1 MLQDP
6 WDELPTPPFSLPC
19 FLGSQDHG
27 GHFSSCH
34 LAGWLDGGGVT
45 TLGVSDN
52 RLGDSSTNVK
62 LKRVVE
68 TGGSETESAQATPVA
83 GVWPWAWGGSLFE
96 RRMQLYKMTP

>member
-1 MLQDP
+1 MS
-6 WDELPTPPFSLPC
+6 PPPPPYPSPAFWVP
-19 FLGSQDHG
+19 QDHG

-34 LAGWLDGGGVT
+34 VAGWLDAGGVT

-83 GVWPWAWGGSLFE
+83 GV
-96 RRMQLYKMTP
+96 